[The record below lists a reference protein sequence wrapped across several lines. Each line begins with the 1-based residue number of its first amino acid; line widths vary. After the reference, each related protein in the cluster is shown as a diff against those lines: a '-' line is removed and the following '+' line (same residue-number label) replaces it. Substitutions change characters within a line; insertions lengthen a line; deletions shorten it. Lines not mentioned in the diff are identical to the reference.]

1 MPQNF
6 KVGDVVRLKS
16 GGPKMTVR
24 AVDTDA
30 TSGEVT
36 IYCDWFAGTTAH
48 HEYFPPDA
56 LRDASA
62 DAT

>member
-1 MPQNF
+1 
-6 KVGDVVRLKS
+6 
-16 GGPKMTVR
+16 MTVR